1 MNIEFKFMTNRT
13 KITTITLL
21 FVAGLLMTDCYRISV
36 ISNSH
41 QKPTQLN
48 LQFGRIGD
56 QSDNFY
62 NSYAENPDNDIAFN
76 AYSRVTSGE
85 SDIPENA
92 GFENYLLRNRY
103 QLTSLTNT
111 INLTHLIICILD
123 LPPPSSS
130 A

>member
-13 KITTITLL
+13 KITTITL
-21 FVAGLLMTDCYRISV
+21 FSIAGLLMIDCYRISV

-48 LQFGRIGD
+48 LQFGRVD
-56 QSDNFY
+56 DKSDNFN
-62 NSYAENPDNDIAFN
+62 NSYAENPENDIAFN
-76 AYSRVTSGE
+76 GYSRVIIGE
-85 SDIPENA
+85 SDFPDNA
-92 GFENYLLRNRY
+92 GFEKYLLRNSY

-123 LPPPSSS
+123 LPPPSFS

>member
-13 KITTITLL
+13 KITTIALL

-76 AYSRVTSGE
+76 AYSRVTSG
-85 SDIPENA
+85 
-92 GFENYLLRNRY
+92 NRY